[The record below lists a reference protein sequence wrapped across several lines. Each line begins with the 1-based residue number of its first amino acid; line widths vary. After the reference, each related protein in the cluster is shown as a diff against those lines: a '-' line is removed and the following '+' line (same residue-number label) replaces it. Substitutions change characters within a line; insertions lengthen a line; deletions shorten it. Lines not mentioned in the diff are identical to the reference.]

1 MKADLDRIRKDLENL
16 ALFNATPGKGLTRFS
31 LTPEDRGARDYL
43 SGRLRELGVH
53 VYEDAAASLFGRRE
67 GGDPSLPPIM
77 IGSHFDSVR
86 HGGNFDG
93 QAGVVAALEVLRC
106 LEERGVR
113 TAHPVEM
120 IAMIEEEGGRFGA
133 GFLSSR
139 AMTRGVTR
147 EELEQRKDEDGVT
160 LAEALTRFGFDPA
173 RIAEARRKPGEV
185 RAFLEMHIE
194 QGPVLEREGFELGI
208 VTSIVGTD
216 LTRVT
221 VEGRP
226 DHAGT
231 TPMDMR
237 RDALR
242 TAAAVIGRVPSFAA
256 EQGGDTVATVGSL
269 VVRPGAANVVP
280 GEVEFTLDIRSLDAL
295 SIKTVKDRVRR
306 ELDERSAAD
315 GTAYRAEQLLEV
327 GPVELDEGIRRV
339 LQDQADGLGFSW
351 RAMSSGAGHDAMI
364 MAPFFPT
371 GMIFVPSRG
380 GRSHCPE
387 EWTDFEDLQKGVEL
401 LYHAVTAIDSR
412 GAKG

>member
-53 VYEDAAASLFGRRE
+53 VYEDAAANLFGRRE

-77 IGSHFDSVR
+77 MGSHIDSVR

-120 IAMIEEEGGRFGA
+120 IAMIEEGGGRFGA

-173 RIAEARRKPGEV
+173 RVAEARRKPGEV
-185 RAFLEMHIE
+185 RTFLEMHIE

-242 TAAAVIGRVPSFAA
+242 
-256 EQGGDTVATVGSL
+256 
-269 VVRPGAANVVP
+269 
-280 GEVEFTLDIRSLDAL
+280 
-295 SIKTVKDRVRR
+295 
-306 ELDERSAAD
+306 
-315 GTAYRAEQLLEV
+315 TAYRAEQLLEV

-371 GMIFVPSRG
+371 GMIFVPSKG

-387 EWTDFEDLQKGVEL
+387 EWTDYEDLQKGVEL